1 METHDQE
8 CELMGGFHGCKCW
21 LRGRGRHSAMKSL
34 DDWYGQQ
41 HEEDRFNLAPLMDRM
56 HEALH
61 IVDREQ
67 ERMSAR
73 VRQNDQRSETP

>member
-1 METHDQE
+1 
-8 CELMGGFHGCKCW
+8 
-21 LRGRGRHSAMKSL
+21 MKSL
-34 DDWYGQQ
+34 DDWYRQQ

-73 VRQNDQRSETP
+73 VRQNTVDEGLRSSASDTTTKPL